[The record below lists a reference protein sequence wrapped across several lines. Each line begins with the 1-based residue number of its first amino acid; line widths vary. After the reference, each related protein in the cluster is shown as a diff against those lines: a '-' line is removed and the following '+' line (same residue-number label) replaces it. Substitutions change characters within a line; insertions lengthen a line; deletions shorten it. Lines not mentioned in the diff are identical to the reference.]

1 MIPLSRKNQVM
12 RRLIVNILL
21 LCFVISSFAVT
32 LSEPFTYKTAS
43 SISVAYE
50 EESPMALTPEVVVSA
65 SVNGSQ
71 IMEEYKA
78 NIKRGCYSNITGN
91 QNISFDGQSAN
102 ADNRL
107 RSLAS
112 RKISGSAVAAGGS
125 SFGLMSSLNG
135 GIYAEECAS
144 TVSSL
149 SALNVSKRNGPPG
162 GGSSTGELPIQ
173 DAWLWMAVLTAGYA
187 EVLLRRNRR
196 KRTSGNERTI

>member
-1 MIPLSRKNQVM
+1 MRSM

-32 LSEPFTYKTAS
+32 LSKPFTYKIAS

-50 EESPMALTPEVVVSA
+50 EKSPMALTPEVVVSA
-65 SVNGSQ
+65 SVNPLVNGSQ
-71 IMEEYKA
+71 IMEEDKA
-78 NIKRGCYSNITGN
+78 NMKRGCYSNITGN

-112 RKISGSAVAAGGS
+112 RKISGNAVAAGGS

-135 GIYAEECAS
+135 GIYAEECVS

-187 EVLLRRNRR
+187 GVLLRRSRR
-196 KRTSGNERTI
+196 KRTAGNGRTI